1 MHARQFSNIEETA
14 YPAIRRS
21 FNTNQAYL
29 DDQQLEIY
37 VSELFPGSS
46 AEDVENFMRSL
57 QRFGRQVAPVA
68 QRALP
73 GIIQGAAQGG
83 TVAGPWGAL
92 AGAVGGGAASLLSGR
107 GRSRPQSQPQRPQ
120 QPASPAQP
128 AAPATATA
136 VSSMA
141 PIQQLLALLSRPE
154 TMQALSALL
163 MSSAGRSHVSVGN
176 QSAPAAAF
184 ANAIAELAA
193 EAAEAAYSESPAN
206 ISEYLIDSDGSPRC
220 DLVNSAER
228 AHLLLADISA
238 VATQEYLEDE
248 YYDDY
253 EDDLLDDDGDDDD
266 EEVDADFDNET
277 TEDEPLDDY
286 VNALYGRSYQ

>member
-1 MHARQFSNIEETA
+1 MHARQFSNIEETG

-21 FNTNQAYL
+21 LNTNQAYL

-37 VSELFPGSS
+37 VSEIFPGSS

-83 TVAGPWGAL
+83 MVAGPWGAL
-92 AGAVGGGAASLLSGR
+92 AGAVGGGAASLLSGG

-120 QPASPAQP
+120 QPVSPAQQ
-128 AAPATATA
+128 AAPAVA

-193 EAAEAAYSESPAN
+193 EAAEAAYSESPTN

-228 AHLLLADISA
+228 AQLLLADISA
-238 VATQEYLEDE
+238 VAKQEYLEDE

-253 EDDLLDDDGDDDD
+253 EDDLLLDD

-277 TEDEPLDDY
+277 AEDEPLDDY
-286 VNALYGRSYQ
+286 VDALYGRSYQ